1 MMRILAIIILL
12 LAVVPGC
19 NKDNRP
25 LIPYAYVSLQLY
37 PDTMDYI
44 SVGGY
49 KYVNAGYRGIL
60 IYRLLPNEFLVYERC
75 CPFDPEKTGARITVD
90 PTNLTCTDSVCM
102 SRFVITDGT
111 PISGPSPYALMQ
123 YRWNFDGEVLYI
135 YN

>member
-12 LAVVPGC
+12 LIVVPGC

-25 LIPYAYVSLQLY
+25 SIPYAYVNLQLY

-44 SVGGY
+44 SIGGY

-75 CPFDPEKTGARITVD
+75 CPYDPEKTGARITVD

-102 SRFVITDGT
+102 SRFAITDGI

-123 YRWNFDGEVLYI
+123 YHWNFDGEVLYI